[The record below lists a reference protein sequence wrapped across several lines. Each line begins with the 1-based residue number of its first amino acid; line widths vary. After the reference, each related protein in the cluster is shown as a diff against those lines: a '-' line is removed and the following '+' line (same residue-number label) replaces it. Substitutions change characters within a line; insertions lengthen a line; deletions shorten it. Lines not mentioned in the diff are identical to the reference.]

1 MKKHALFGLV
11 LAAASM
17 LITAPG
23 YAKDGTE
30 DNGTN
35 ATKSPSSASCKGL
48 PSHADLAKA
57 LKSSVA
63 PKVKNGG
70 FELQMW
76 ASIVDRDGFVCA
88 VAFSG
93 ADRDDQWPG
102 SRVISAQKAHTANA
116 FSLDGLA
123 LSTANLYTAVQPGG
137 SLFGLQESNPVDPEA
152 AYRGDPKNYGTP
164 QDGMV
169 GKRIGGVNVF
179 GGGLGLYTG
188 KGKVI
193 GGLGVSGDSSCA
205 DHNVAWRVR
214 KELGLG
220 QSEPGPKG
228 VSSAG
233 TDAIIYDI
241 IFAEGR
247 FTSPSGW
254 GHPECAPSST
264 AVALDIG
271 AGVLGTSQAAGLNA
285 PAQ

>member
-11 LAAASM
+11 LAVASM
-17 LITAPG
+17 LISESG
-23 YAKDGTE
+23 SAKDSADDKGPDAST
-30 DNGTN
+30 
-35 ATKSPSSASCKGL
+35 PSSPSCKGL

-57 LKSSVA
+57 LKASVA
-63 PKVKNGG
+63 PAVKNGG
-70 FELQMW
+70 FDLQMW

-137 SLFGLQESNPVDPEA
+137 SLFGLQESNPVDPQA

-169 GKRIGGVNVF
+169 GRKVGGVNVF
-179 GGGLGLYTG
+179 GGGVALYTG
-188 KGKVI
+188 KGKLV

-214 KELGLG
+214 RALGLA
-220 QSEPGPKG
+220 QNEPGPKG

-233 TDAIIYDI
+233 TDAIVYDI
-241 IFAEGR
+241 TFAQGR
-247 FTSPSGW
+247 YTSPSGW
-254 GHPECAPSST
+254 GHPECAPTST
-264 AVALDIG
+264 TVALDIG
-271 AGVLGTSQAAGLNA
+271 AGVIGTSQAAGLTE

>member
-30 DNGTN
+30 DNATD
-35 ATKSPSSASCKGL
+35 ATKSPSPASCKGL

-214 KELGLG
+214 KALALDKV
-220 QSEPGPKG
+220 PAG
-228 VSSAG
+228 VNPNRN
-233 TDAIIYDI
+233 DAIVHDLGPDGKS
-241 IFAEGR
+241 A
-247 FTSPSGW
+247 SGW
-254 GHPECAPSST
+254 GHPKCAGT
-264 AVALDIG
+264 EADVANELG
-271 AGVLGTSQAAGLNA
+271 AGVGGASMK
-285 PAQ
+285 

>member
-1 MKKHALFGLV
+1 MKKHALFSLV

-17 LITAPG
+17 LISG
-23 YAKDGTE
+23 SGSAKDGADDKGPDTS
-30 DNGTN
+30 T
-35 ATKSPSSASCKGL
+35 SSSQSCKGL
-48 PSHADLAKA
+48 PNHADLVKA
-57 LKSSVA
+57 LKASVA
-63 PKVKNGG
+63 PKVNNGG

-137 SLFGLQESNPVDPEA
+137 SLFGLQESNPVDPQA

-169 GKRIGGVNVF
+169 GRKVGGVNVF
-179 GGGLGLYTG
+179 GGGVALYTG
-188 KGKVI
+188 KGKLV

-214 KELGLG
+214 RALGLA
-220 QSEPGPKG
+220 QNEPGPKG

-233 TDAIIYDI
+233 TDAIVYDI
-241 IFAEGR
+241 TFAQGR
-247 FTSPSGW
+247 YTSPSGW
-254 GHPECAPSST
+254 GHPECAPTST
-264 AVALDIG
+264 TVALDIG
-271 AGVLGTSQAAGLNA
+271 AGVIGTSQAAGLTE

>member
-1 MKKHALFGLV
+1 MKKHVLFGLA

-17 LITAPG
+17 LISG
-23 YAKDGTE
+23 SGSAKDGADDKGADTS
-30 DNGTN
+30 T
-35 ATKSPSSASCKGL
+35 PSSPSCKGL

-57 LKSSVA
+57 LKASVA
-63 PKVKNGG
+63 PAVKNGG
-70 FELQMW
+70 FDLQMW

-123 LSTANLYTAVQPGG
+123 LSTANLYTAVQSGG
-137 SLFGLQESNPVDPEA
+137 SLFGLQESNPVDPQA

-169 GKRIGGVNVF
+169 GRKVGGVNVF
-179 GGGLGLYTG
+179 GGGLALYTG
-188 KGKVI
+188 KGKLV

-214 KELGLG
+214 KALGLA
-220 QSEPGPKG
+220 QNEPGPKG

-233 TDAIIYDI
+233 TDAIVYDI
-241 IFAEGR
+241 TFAQGR
-247 FTSPSGW
+247 YTSPSGW

-264 AVALDIG
+264 TVALDIG
-271 AGVLGTSQAAGLNA
+271 AGVLGTSLAAGLTE